1 MRYLGRRYGVR
12 CLAALR
18 NFGELTRKAVEFPP
32 HFPKPAAAFAG
43 DMLYGIQTALDAP
56 ITMKKQ
62 EGRLAGHLAR
72 LGAKRIG
79 RDTLI
84 VMVPSDI
91 RKLYAGK
98 TYELQ
103 YGVMSVALPQRPDE
117 P

>member
-1 MRYLGRRYGVR
+1 MNHSTTAHKTREQLHHFLGG
-12 CLAALR
+12 LS
-18 NFGELTRKAVEFPP
+18 P
-32 HFPKPAAAFAG
+32 HFSKPTATFVG